1 MIRRAHIS
9 DVDNILL
16 LETLCFQ
23 KGRLK
28 REDILWLLRNP
39 NALTFLDYENEARGA
54 LMLLMEEDVCRILS
68 IAVHPSYRFKGI
80 GKALIAIAEEQA
92 SRDNMTMVK
101 LEVNARNRGAIEFY
115 SKLGYERTG
124 LIPHYYSWG
133 DDAYSMRK
141 ILHQCAKT

>member
-23 KGRLK
+23 KG
-28 REDILWLLRNP
+28 
-39 NALTFLDYENEARGA
+39 
-54 LMLLMEEDVCRILS
+54 LMEEDVCRILS